1 MQIDTSK
8 RGFASMDQEKRK
20 RIASMGGKKSKGN
33 FAHNHQRAAEAGRKG
48 GLNSHKN
55 RPANQNTP
63 QTQPETTSEPNQPIE
78 NI

>member
-1 MQIDTSK
+1 MQLDTSK

-33 FAHNHQRAAEAGRKG
+33 FAHNRQRAAEAGRKG

-55 RPANQNTP
+55 RQPAPVSDDQII
-63 QTQPETTSEPNQPIE
+63 EPTKPIE